1 MNKRQL
7 DAQKIKDSDWKSY
20 NQLTQRE
27 RMKFRK
33 TDPFSWYIISTN
45 FFKNN
50 EEGD

>member
-7 DAQKIKDSDWKSY
+7 DENKLKDSDWKSY

-27 RMKFRK
+27 RIGYKTKAKFNWRLICI
-33 TDPFSWYIISTN
+33 F
-45 FFKNN
+45 FFKND

>member
-7 DAQKIKDSDWKSY
+7 DKNKLKDSDWKSY

-27 RMKFRK
+27 RIKFRK
-33 TDPFSWYIISTN
+33 TNPFSWSIISTY
-45 FFKNN
+45 FFKND

>member
-7 DAQKIKDSDWKSY
+7 DEIKRKDSDWKSY
-20 NQLTQRE
+20 KELTQRE

-33 TDPFSWYIISTN
+33 KNPLSCSLICTY